1 MCTQYLLE
9 YFQNSQYSVLTR
21 VLFLS
26 TRFIPGHKTIRLRTS
41 GKAGRVWPLTLPVK
55 QLYSYINSIKTYT
68 IAIKLSIFLYDPIFE
83 VMKNNLSFEYYSTC
97 TLVFWLPNYDKFD

>member
-26 TRFIPGHKTIRLRTS
+26 TRFIPGYVSAFSKTQYIIIIRLTVDFGHYKKQVGVCILKIRA
-41 GKAGRVWPLTLPVK
+41 KLLKLLILLT
-55 QLYSYINSIKTYT
+55 YSMLVRSQQSRFCIIVHCS
-68 IAIKLSIFLYDPIFE
+68 APIFNE
-83 VMKNNLSFEYYSTC
+83 L
-97 TLVFWLPNYDKFD
+97 